1 MEFSNVKF
9 MNQDE
14 LLKSVEIEEGNKNY
28 NNFLLKLCV
37 LPCFQKSTWPVHLV
51 CEM

>member
-14 LLKSVEIEEGNKNY
+14 LLKSVEIEEGKKIY
-28 NNFLLKLCV
+28 NNSLLKLCV
-37 LPCFQKSTWPVHLV
+37 LLRVQEKYLTT
-51 CEM
+51 

>member
-14 LLKSVEIEEGNKNY
+14 LLKSVEIEEGKKNITNY
-28 NNFLLKLCV
+28 NNLLKLRV
-37 LPCFQKSTWPVHLV
+37 QKST
-51 CEM
+51 